1 MSLKMKFVQI
11 GKIGLLFGTILL
23 VFTCAHKV
31 APTGGPPDKTP
42 PQVLRS
48 FPAPDSVN
56 VGQIEFIE
64 IEFSEAIQK
73 TSLLR
78 NYWIVPEIENGFRI
92 KWKGNRRVRFYFKS
106 NLEPDQT
113 YLFSLGT
120 NIKDLHRNALT
131 DPFQLAFSTG
141 ASLDSASISGGVFAE
156 QAPKNVYIY
165 AYPGSGGAWQDS
177 LLRERARYYTQI
189 GKDGFFR
196 FIRLPLGNYRVFALQ
211 DKDFDRTYSVGSDG
225 IGIPFMDVHLDSVH
239 PDFANLNFYLIE
251 EDTLPPQIRSAK
263 AVTCRRVDIRFTEPL
278 RFSRT
283 LQVQIQDSSGTKTIL
298 PRAIS
303 FDESKG
309 DVLTVLCDSLPAE
322 QSFLITVRTISDLAG
337 NFPADSALT
346 GKFVGV
352 AGKDTMSAKITGFHP
367 ASGTSNVPYD
377 SDIRVSANVPLDT
390 AEFQKSF
397 VLRSGE
403 NDTTVGKFDFRN
415 LFQPVFKPD
424 TLLKKNTTYTIELHL
439 DSLGTVFAEP
449 FPDTVLQS
457 QFTTYDWADLGEI
470 SGVVRVP
477 DSTWRQ
483 AIIFARSLRGDHR
496 YQTVSET
503 GREYLLKYL
512 PAGKY
517 LLHAVI
523 DRNRNQRWDKGQT
536 VEWQFAE
543 PFLFRPDTVQ
553 VRRRW
558 TRQGI
563 DFRFNFQG
571 K

>member
-1 MSLKMKFVQI
+1 M
-11 GKIGLLFGTILL
+11 
-23 VFTCAHKV
+23 
-31 APTGGPPDKTP
+31 
-42 PQVLRS
+42 R
-48 FPAPDSVN
+48 
-56 VGQIEFIE
+56 
-64 IEFSEAIQK
+64 
-73 TSLLR
+73 
-78 NYWIVPEIENGFRI
+78 
-92 KWKGNRRVRFYFKS
+92 
-106 NLEPDQT
+106 
-113 YLFSLGT
+113 
-120 NIKDLHRNALT
+120 
-131 DPFQLAFSTG
+131 
-141 ASLDSASISGGVFAE
+141 
-156 QAPKNVYIY
+156 Y

-352 AGKDTMSAKITGFHP
+352 AGKDTMSAKITGF
-367 ASGTSNVPYD
+367 
-377 SDIRVSANVPLDT
+377 
-390 AEFQKSF
+390 
-397 VLRSGE
+397 
-403 NDTTVGKFDFRN
+403 RN